1 VTEYRASWAGMSTA
15 EIQAE
20 YDNAVKRGDSDW
32 ARRAR
37 GALYR
42 RGVRVKKPPGSGS
55 DRHPKHFGKAAK
67 DRVEAML
74 RAAEALMMEVGIQSA
89 DERTPKKAIKEASE
103 TPSGETPSLATIATI
118 HEFGTKASGGRIP
131 ERSYLRSTAAEHGR
145 SWVRGLARVV
155 QEYGSDDVSR
165 AAQRLL
171 AVGIQARNQIQAKIR
186 SNIPPELSDTVKA
199 ERTRRGIEP
208 VALIATGQLIGS
220 IRAEADTPEG
230 RKDLGGYNRGGA

>member
-1 VTEYRASWAGMSTA
+1 MATRE
-15 EIQAE
+15 
-20 YDNAVKRGDSDW
+20 
-32 ARRAR
+32 
-37 GALYR
+37 
-42 RGVRVKKPPGSGS
+42 
-55 DRHPKHFGKAAK
+55 
-67 DRVEAML
+67 RVERIIASAQELML
-74 RAAEALMMEVGIQSA
+74 EVGIQSA
-89 DERTPKKAIKEASE
+89 DGSTPKKAIKKASE

-155 QEYGSDDVSR
+155 QEYGSDDVSK
-165 AAQRLL
+165 AAKRLL

-199 ERTRRGIEP
+199 QRTRRGIEP
-208 VALIATGQLIGS
+208 VALIATSQLIGS

>member
-1 VTEYRASWAGMSTA
+1 VATRE
-15 EIQAE
+15 
-20 YDNAVKRGDSDW
+20 
-32 ARRAR
+32 
-37 GALYR
+37 
-42 RGVRVKKPPGSGS
+42 
-55 DRHPKHFGKAAK
+55 
-67 DRVEAML
+67 RVERIIASAQEL
-74 RAAEALMMEVGIQSA
+74 VLEVGVQSIDGRTPKRAAEEHEAAEAAGI
-89 DERTPKKAIKEASE
+89 TP
-103 TPSGETPSLATIATI
+103 PLAVVAAV

-155 QEYGSDDVSR
+155 QEYGSGDVSM
-165 AAQRLL
+165 AARRLL

-186 SNIPPELSDTVKA
+186 SNIPPELSDAVKA

-230 RKDLGGYNRGGA
+230 RKDLGGYNRGVA

>member
-1 VTEYRASWAGMSTA
+1 MSTA

-74 RAAEALMMEVGIQSA
+74 RAAEALTMEVGIQSV
-89 DERTPKKAIKEASE
+89 DGRTPKKAAEEHEAAE
-103 TPSGETPSLATIATI
+103 AAGITPPLAVVAAV

-145 SWVRGLARVV
+145 SWARGLARVV
-155 QEYGSDDVSR
+155 QEYGNGDVSR

-171 AVGIQARNQIQAKIR
+171 AVGIQARDQVQAKIR
-186 SNIPPELSDTVKA
+186 SNIPPELSDQVKA